1 MKQLL
6 GLGKYHANDFSA
18 QIAHT
23 SCVFIA
29 HALLA
34 DCKFNEN
41 HKSMGTLFEKF
52 QEEYTNLLTM
62 DKLFILFEYILTT
75 IGEQL
80 GGIKYISIDEFLNS
94 VEYEIFK
101 DLLNRSITLGSVFGI
116 SKYNVE
122 YEGNMTQSYQV
133 AS

>member
-1 MKQLL
+1 
-6 GLGKYHANDFSA
+6 
-18 QIAHT
+18 
-23 SCVFIA
+23 
-29 HALLA
+29 
-34 DCKFNEN
+34 
-41 HKSMGTLFEKF
+41 MGTLFEKF